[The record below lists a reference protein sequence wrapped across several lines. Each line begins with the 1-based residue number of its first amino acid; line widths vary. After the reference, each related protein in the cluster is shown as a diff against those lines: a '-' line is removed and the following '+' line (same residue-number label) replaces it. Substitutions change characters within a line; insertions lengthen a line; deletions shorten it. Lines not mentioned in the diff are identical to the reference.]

1 MEQPTVNAVGRSV
14 AKDRRSERRRSD
26 REMKRER
33 TMEVGRRLTFGT
45 AACQINGM
53 SVQFACNLP
62 RGNPRMQ
69 WEGGGKEAVLKVL
82 SETGMNQQKRN
93 HFITG
98 AEKLSA
104 LPL

>member
-1 MEQPTVNAVGRSV
+1 
-14 AKDRRSERRRSD
+14 
-26 REMKRER
+26 MKRERR
-33 TMEVGRRLTFGT
+33 TMEVGRRLTFGS

-53 SVQFACNLP
+53 SVRFACNLP
-62 RGNPRMQ
+62 RGNPRVQ
-69 WEGGGKEAVLKVL
+69 WGRGAKEAVLKVL
-82 SETGMNQQKRN
+82 SQTGMNQQKRN